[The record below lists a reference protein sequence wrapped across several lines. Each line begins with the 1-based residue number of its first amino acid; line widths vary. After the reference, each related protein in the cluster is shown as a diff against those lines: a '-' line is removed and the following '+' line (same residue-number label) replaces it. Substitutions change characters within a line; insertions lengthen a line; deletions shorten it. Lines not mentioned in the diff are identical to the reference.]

1 MNRDVNKG
9 HRFIDYLVSVYFW
22 SSLFLISALLF
33 PVTFLT
39 WILTSLFDRRRF
51 ILHKMTCCWADLVL
65 WINPYWRTRVQG
77 KQKFDSKTTYVIVS
91 NHQSGADILVL
102 FRLYR
107 HYKWVA
113 KKSLFFYP
121 FIGWNMWLN
130 GYISIVRT
138 RGRSKLMMMDK
149 AANTV
154 RAGNSVMLFPEGTR
168 TRDGNIQ
175 PFKTGAFRLAL
186 DTKSP
191 ILPVAIIGTYHAIN
205 KNSLLIHKNYNI
217 RLVVLDPI
225 PYEKIAHLD
234 PKEIATKVH
243 DLIREELVK

>member
-1 MNRDVNKG
+1 MN
-9 HRFIDYLVSVYFW
+9 
-22 SSLFLISALLF
+22 
-33 PVTFLT
+33 
-39 WILTSLFDRRRF
+39 FDPR
-51 ILHKMTCCWADLVL
+51 
-65 WINPYWRTRVQG
+65 
-77 KQKFDSKTTYVIVS
+77 STYIIVS
-91 NHQSGADILVL
+91 NHQSGADILIL

-113 KKSLFFYP
+113 KQSLFYYP

-149 AANTV
+149 AAIAVN
-154 RAGNSVMLFPEGTR
+154 AGNSVMIFPEGTR
-168 TRDGNIQ
+168 TRDGNLQ

-191 ILPVAIIGTYHAIN
+191 ILPVAIIGTYNAI
-205 KNSLLIHKNYNI
+205 KKDSLLIHKNYNI

-225 PYEKIAHLD
+225 PYSTIAHMD
-234 PKEIATKVH
+234 PKEIALKVH
-243 DLIREELVK
+243 DLIQAAITTPF